1 MLGTMNME
9 RSGKGKKGM
18 QNEKERVEKK
28 KKSAKKAM
36 KKAKEKATAAET
48 EAAAEDEEQTEEAE
62 TGTEMGTGEEEEKG
76 ERDNKLSTPA
86 RTGNKE
92 EEEEDDSE
100 SGGEEEE
107 EDDEEMVTEKEKLL
121 IAVAVAKEKL
131 KQHQE
136 GRREVARR
144 LKYSSSSVP
153 TSAGAGGVGSYGR
166 PASEGSGGATVQ
178 GMSKGNGGVPIQM
191 KMPEL
196 AKMKTF
202 NGEMDSDGLDSWIRT
217 LITQTSY
224 YEAAGQLNT
233 EQTKVIFASAHLDGA
248 AADWWYSG
256 EIDKV
261 NTVKEFINAVNRRFK
276 SSLDADVAAERLNV
290 LKQGSH
296 PVTHYVG
303 RNQQLLIRI
312 PDMDMKT
319 RIRSFI
325 RGLSPQLAQKLRE
338 LRPVT
343 IQDAYEQA
351 IRIEGSFVTS
361 QGNKFSTLNNI
372 ETNDD
377 DEEEEEEKPV
387 TLATVRRMMGMQREM
402 KSTGGGAGAPA
413 APDLSTIKC
422 YGCGKMGHYKTQCS
436 EKKNKG
442 KGKDKSKIKCYG
454 CGKMGHYQSECRSEK
469 EKSTTMAPGG
479 QEN

>member
-1 MLGTMNME
+1 MSGTMNVE
-9 RSGKGKKGM
+9 RRGKTKKEM
-18 QNEKERVEKK
+18 QIEKERVGKK
-28 KKSAKKAM
+28 NSARKAM
-36 KKAKEKATAAET
+36 KKAKEKTTAAAR
-48 EAAAEDEEQTEEAE
+48 AAVAEDKEQTEEAE

-76 ERDNKLSTPA
+76 EMDNEVSTPA
-86 RTGNKE
+86 RTENNE
-92 EEEEDDSE
+92 EEEEDESE
-100 SGGEEEE
+100 SGEEEE
-107 EDDEEMVTEKEKLL
+107 EEDEEVLSEKTKLL

-131 KQHQE
+131 KQHKE

-144 LKYSSSSVP
+144 LKYSSVP
-153 TSAGAGGVGSYGR
+153 TSAGAGGVGNYGR
-166 PASEGSGGATVQ
+166 PVSEEGGGATVQ
-178 GMSKGNGGVPIQM
+178 GGTKGNGSGSVATQM

-217 LITQTSY
+217 VITQTSY

-233 EQTKVIFASAHLDGA
+233 EPAKVIFASAHLDGA

-256 EIDKV
+256 EMDKV
-261 NTVKEFINAVNRRFK
+261 HTIKEFIIAVNRRFK

-361 QGNKFSTLNNI
+361 QGNRFSTLSNM
-372 ETNDD
+372 ETN
-377 DEEEEEEKPV
+377 EEEEEDEEEKPV
-387 TLATVRRMMGMQREM
+387 TLAAVRRMMEMQRET
-402 KSTGGGAGAPA
+402 KSTGGGAGTPA
-413 APDLSTIKC
+413 APDVSKIKC
-422 YGCGKMGHYKTQCS
+422 YGCGKMGHYKTQCRENKS
-436 EKKNKG
+436 KG

-454 CGKMGHYQSECRSEK
+454 CGKMGHYQSECRSER
-469 EKSTTMAPGG
+469 EQPTTAAPGG